1 MKNSVKSSQVTKRT
15 QTGVQAILGKML
27 NQPISQKAQKIN
39 DITDQDVNKKWKEV
53 LSHVFEKEEISS
65 DLARRIDILLE
76 KTD

>member
-27 NQPISQKAQKIN
+27 NQPMTKEVQKSI

-53 LSHVFEKEEISS
+53 LGHVFEKEEISS